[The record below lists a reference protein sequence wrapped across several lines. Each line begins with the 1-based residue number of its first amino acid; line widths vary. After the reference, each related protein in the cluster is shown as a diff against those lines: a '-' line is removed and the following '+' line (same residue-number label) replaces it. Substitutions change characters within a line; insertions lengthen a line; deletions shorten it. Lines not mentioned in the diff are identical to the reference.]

1 MPNYQI
7 DGMKCEDV
15 HEAIADAA
23 KRARKGDGPT
33 FLEIKT
39 YRYRGHSM
47 SDPAKYRTKEEVQ
60 KYKSIDPIEV
70 VGKTM
75 ISKKWVTQADLD
87 KMEDAINIEVNESVE
102 FAEASPYPDAS
113 ELYTDVY
120 EEDYP
125 FIVE

>member
-1 MPNYQI
+1 
-7 DGMKCEDV
+7 
-15 HEAIADAA
+15 
-23 KRARKGDGPT
+23 
-33 FLEIKT
+33 
-39 YRYRGHSM
+39 
-47 SDPAKYRTKEEVQ
+47 
-60 KYKSIDPIEV
+60 
-70 VGKTM
+70 M
-75 ISKKWVTQADLD
+75 ISKKWATQADLD